1 DLRRLRHTS
10 RDIAEPPGRHQ
21 RRCLRARDGVV
32 ASRLLPSIVTRYA
45 VIVLVA
51 LLIDH
56 ALRIVASVLDL
67 RTFQP
72 TPPREFRDVFDAD
85 RYRRAQSYVRARTR
99 FGMLASTTQLAAVLL
114 FWFAGGFGWVDRL
127 TRAPGFGPVTTG
139 LLFVGVLALGRVL
152 LALPFATWST
162 FVIEERFGFN
172 RTTLATFV
180 SDRLKGLALAVV
192 LGAPLLAAVLALFER
207 AGGAAWLWAW
217 GVGGAALIAIQFAVP
232 AWIMPL
238 FSRFTPLAP

>member
-1 DLRRLRHTS
+1 HRTRRRRPRPRDPRSAMVRDRECGAAGAGDGDAERDLRRLRHTS

-114 FWFAGGFGWVDRL
+114 FWFAGG
-127 TRAPGFGPVTTG
+127 
-139 LLFVGVLALGRVL
+139 
-152 LALPFATWST
+152 
-162 FVIEERFGFN
+162 
-172 RTTLATFV
+172 
-180 SDRLKGLALAVV
+180 
-192 LGAPLLAAVLALFER
+192 
-207 AGGAAWLWAW
+207 
-217 GVGGAALIAIQFAVP
+217 
-232 AWIMPL
+232 
-238 FSRFTPLAP
+238 